1 MYELLRKFWE
11 MEEAPKSN
19 DILATTPEEKEVLE
33 HFENSYTRL
42 PDGKFVV
49 SLPRSSE
56 VKPLGESRTQA
67 VRRFC
72 SLERSLCNKG
82 KFQEVDTVVQE
93 YLDLQH
99 AEVVPQEDL
108 HKDVSEVYYMP
119 IHVVYKQSST
129 TTKVRAVVDA
139 SAKTASGH
147 STIP

>member
-1 MYELLRKFWE
+1 

-49 SLPRSSE
+49 SLPRSSK

-67 VRRFC
+67 VRRFY

-82 KFQEVDTVVQE
+82 KFQEVDTVIQE

-99 AEVVPQEDL
+99 AEVVL
-108 HKDVSEVYYMP
+108 HKDVTTCQYM
-119 IHVVYKQSST
+119 
-129 TTKVRAVVDA
+129 
-139 SAKTASGH
+139 
-147 STIP
+147 